1 MSISDLFSE
10 SLMVLREL
18 GIQLEVAR
26 ASGVRESVF
35 IEKSELRAVVINEGI
50 TCGAHAQ
57 YCSN

>member
-1 MSISDLFSE
+1 
-10 SLMVLREL
+10 MVLREL